1 MKKSMALTLIA
12 TAILSGC
19 STTKPVETPI
29 SSPTKPVET
38 PISSPTPPVKE
49 VQTLA
54 APGKIEAPLTI
65 DVPPWYVKA
74 PASTDEYM
82 FVTGTGLSSELSMSR
97 AKALLDA
104 QHQLASKLNGV
115 LDAATRQQRKDTSGT
130 VNSDYTSITIR
141 KNIIETAITGHHL
154 EDSKIQA
161 ENRGY
166 RTFVL
171 VRYPVGDANKLLRQQ
186 EQRDSKKQDEDA
198 KIDKELGNSQSKV
211 FSVVAPEV
219 KPVAATVVETRPVA
233 ATVVETR
240 PVAATVVETR
250 PVPISELKL
259 LEVDNEEYKKRRAEA
274 LQKPGAVVGNMTLR

>member
-1 MKKSMALTLIA
+1 MKKSLALTLIA
-12 TAILSGC
+12 TAILAGC
-19 STTKPVETPI
+19 SATKPAETKI
-29 SSPTKPVET
+29 A
-38 PISSPTPPVKE
+38 SPTPPVKE
-49 VQTLA
+49 SQVLP

-82 FVTGTGLSSELSMSR
+82 FITGTGLSSDLSMSR

-115 LDAATRQQRKDTSGT
+115 IDAATRQQRKDTAGT
-130 VNSDYTSITIR
+130 VNSDYTSIIIR
-141 KNIIETAITGHHL
+141 KNIIETSITGHHL

-198 KIDKELGNSQSKV
+198 MIDKELNKSQSKV
-211 FSVVAPEV
+211 ISVVAPETKTAV
-219 KPVAATVVETRPVA
+219 VVEPKA
-233 ATVVETR
+233 
-240 PVAATVVETR
+240 
-250 PVPISELKL
+250 VPISELKL
-259 LEVDNEEYKKRRAEA
+259 MEVDNEEYKKRRAEA
-274 LQKPGAVVGNMTLR
+274 LQKPGAVLGNITLR

>member
-1 MKKSMALTLIA
+1 MKKSLALTLIA
-12 TAILSGC
+12 AAVLAGC
-19 STTKPVETPI
+19 STTKPAETQ
-29 SSPTKPVET
+29 
-38 PISSPTPPVKE
+38 ISSPTPPVKE
-49 VQTLA
+49 VQVLP

-82 FVTGTGLSSELSMSR
+82 FITGTGLSSDLSMSR

-115 LDAATRQQRKDTSGT
+115 IDAAVRQQRKDTSGT
-130 VNSDYTSITIR
+130 VNSDYTSVTIR

-186 EQRDSKKQDEDA
+186 EQKDSKKQDEDA
-198 KIDKELGNSQSKV
+198 MIDKELGKSQSKV
-211 FSVVAPEV
+211 VSVVVPQALP
-219 KPVAATVVETRPVA
+219 PAAM
-233 ATVVETR
+233 
-240 PVAATVVETR
+240 VVETR
-250 PVPISELKL
+250 PVPVSELKL
-259 LEVDNEEYKKRRAEA
+259 MEVDNEEYKKRRAEA
-274 LQKPGAVVGNMTLR
+274 LQKPGAVVGNITLR

>member
-1 MKKSMALTLIA
+1 MKKSLALTLIA
-12 TAILSGC
+12 TAILAGC
-19 STTKPVETPI
+19 GTTKPAETKIP
-29 SSPTKPVET
+29 
-38 PISSPTPPVKE
+38 SPTPPVKE
-49 VQTLA
+49 SQVLP

-82 FVTGTGLSSELSMSR
+82 FITGTGLSSELSMSR

-115 LDAATRQQRKDTSGT
+115 IDAATRQQRKDTSGT
-130 VNSDYTSITIR
+130 VNSDYTSIIIR

-186 EQRDSKKQDEDA
+186 EQRDFKKQDEDA
-198 KIDKELGNSQSKV
+198 MIDKELNKSQSKV
-211 FSVVAPEV
+211 VSVVVPEA
-219 KPVAATVVETRPVA
+219 KPVAATI
-233 ATVVETR
+233 
-240 PVAATVVETR
+240 VETR
-250 PVPISELKL
+250 PVPVSELKL
-259 LEVDNEEYKKRRAEA
+259 LDVDNEEYKKRRAEA
-274 LQKPGAVVGNMTLR
+274 LLKPGAVVGNITLR

>member
-1 MKKSMALTLIA
+1 MKKSLALTLIA
-12 TAILSGC
+12 TAILAGC
-19 STTKPVETPI
+19 STTKPAETKI
-29 SSPTKPVET
+29 A
-38 PISSPTPPVKE
+38 SPTPPVKE
-49 VQTLA
+49 TQVLP

-82 FVTGTGLSSELSMSR
+82 FITGTGLSSDLSMSR

-115 LDAATRQQRKDTSGT
+115 IDAATRQQRKDTAGT

-141 KNIIETAITGHHL
+141 KNIIETSITGHHL

-186 EQRDSKKQDEDA
+186 EQKDSKKQDEDA
-198 KIDKELGNSQSKV
+198 MIDKELGKSQSKV
-211 FSVVAPEV
+211 VSVVVPET
-219 KPVAATVVETRPVA
+219 KTAVAVESKA
-233 ATVVETR
+233 
-240 PVAATVVETR
+240 
-250 PVPISELKL
+250 VPISELKL
-259 LEVDNEEYKKRRAEA
+259 MEVDNEEYKKRRAEA
-274 LQKPGAVVGNMTLR
+274 LQKPGAVVGNVTYR

>member
-1 MKKSMALTLIA
+1 MKKSLALTLIA
-12 TAILSGC
+12 TAILAGC
-19 STTKPVETPI
+19 STTKPAETKI
-29 SSPTKPVET
+29 A
-38 PISSPTPPVKE
+38 SPTPPVKE
-49 VQTLA
+49 TQVLP

-82 FVTGTGLSSELSMSR
+82 FITGTGLSSDLSMSR

-115 LDAATRQQRKDTSGT
+115 IDAATRQQRKDTAGT

-141 KNIIETAITGHHL
+141 KNIIETSITGHHL

-198 KIDKELGNSQSKV
+198 MIDKELGKSQSKV
-211 FSVVAPEV
+211 VSVVVPET
-219 KPVAATVVETRPVA
+219 KTAVAVESKA
-233 ATVVETR
+233 
-240 PVAATVVETR
+240 
-250 PVPISELKL
+250 VPISELKL
-259 LEVDNEEYKKRRAEA
+259 MEVDNEEYKKRRAEA
-274 LQKPGAVVGNMTLR
+274 LQKPGAVVGNVTYR

>member
-1 MKKSMALTLIA
+1 MKKSLALTIIA
-12 TAILSGC
+12 TAILAGC
-19 STTKPVETPI
+19 STTKPAETKI
-29 SSPTKPVET
+29 A
-38 PISSPTPPVKE
+38 SPTPPVKE
-49 VQTLA
+49 TQVLP

-82 FVTGTGLSSELSMSR
+82 FITGTGLSSDLSMSR

-115 LDAATRQQRKDTSGT
+115 IDAATRQQRKDTAGT

-141 KNIIETAITGHHL
+141 KNIIETSITGHHL
-154 EDSKIQA
+154 EDSKVQA

-186 EQRDSKKQDEDA
+186 EQKDSKKQDEDA
-198 KIDKELGNSQSKV
+198 MIDKELGKSQSKV
-211 FSVVAPEV
+211 VSVVVPET
-219 KPVAATVVETRPVA
+219 KTAVAVESKA
-233 ATVVETR
+233 
-240 PVAATVVETR
+240 
-250 PVPISELKL
+250 VPISELKL
-259 LEVDNEEYKKRRAEA
+259 MEVDNEEYKKRRAEA
-274 LQKPGAVVGNMTLR
+274 LQKPGAVVGNVTYR

>member
-1 MKKSMALTLIA
+1 MKKSLALTLIA
-12 TAILSGC
+12 TAILAGC
-19 STTKPVETPI
+19 STTKPAETKI
-29 SSPTKPVET
+29 A
-38 PISSPTPPVKE
+38 SPTPPVKE
-49 VQTLA
+49 TQVLP

-82 FVTGTGLSSELSMSR
+82 FITGTGLSSDLSMSR

-104 QHQLASKLNGV
+104 QHQLSSKLNGV
-115 LDAATRQQRKDTSGT
+115 IDAATRQQRKDTAGT

-141 KNIIETAITGHHL
+141 KNIIETSITGHHL

-198 KIDKELGNSQSKV
+198 VIDKELDKSQSKV
-211 FSVVAPEV
+211 VSVVVPEN
-219 KPVAATVVETRPVA
+219 KIAVAVEPKA
-233 ATVVETR
+233 
-240 PVAATVVETR
+240 
-250 PVPISELKL
+250 VPIAELKL

-274 LQKPGAVVGNMTLR
+274 LQKPGAVVGNITLR

>member
-1 MKKSMALTLIA
+1 MKKSLALTLIA
-12 TAILSGC
+12 TAILAGC
-19 STTKPVETPI
+19 STTKPAETKIP
-29 SSPTKPVET
+29 
-38 PISSPTPPVKE
+38 SPTPPVKE
-49 VQTLA
+49 AQTLS

-65 DVPPWYVKA
+65 DVPPWYIKA

-82 FVTGTGLSSELSMSR
+82 FVTGTGISSDLSMSR

-115 LDAATRQQRKDTSGT
+115 IDAATRQQRKDTAGT
-130 VNSDYTSITIR
+130 VNSDYTSVTIR

-186 EQRDSKKQDEDA
+186 EQRDSKKQDEDSM
-198 KIDKELGNSQSKV
+198 IDKELVKSQSKV
-211 FSVVAPEV
+211 VSVVVPET
-219 KPVAATVVETRPVA
+219 KVAVAVEPKA
-233 ATVVETR
+233 
-240 PVAATVVETR
+240 
-250 PVPISELKL
+250 VPISELKL
-259 LEVDNEEYKKRRAEA
+259 MEVDNEEYKKRRAEA
-274 LQKPGAVVGNMTLR
+274 LQKPGAVVGNVTYR

>member
-1 MKKSMALTLIA
+1 MKKSLALTLIA
-12 TAILSGC
+12 TAILAGC
-19 STTKPVETPI
+19 STTKPAETKIP
-29 SSPTKPVET
+29 
-38 PISSPTPPVKE
+38 SPTPPVKE
-49 VQTLA
+49 SQVLP

-82 FVTGTGLSSELSMSR
+82 FITGTGLSSELSMSR

-115 LDAATRQQRKDTSGT
+115 IDAATRQQRKDTSGT
-130 VNSDYTSITIR
+130 VNSDYTSIIIR

-186 EQRDSKKQDEDA
+186 EQRDFKKQDEDA
-198 KIDKELGNSQSKV
+198 MIDKELSRSQGAPQATPPAVSQS
-211 FSVVAPEV
+211 SPAVVV
-219 KPVAATVVETRPVA
+219 T
-233 ATVVETR
+233 
-240 PVAATVVETR
+240 
-250 PVPISELKL
+250 PVPASAVESKAVPVSELKL
-259 LEVDNEEYKKRRAEA
+259 MEVDNEEYKKRRAEA
-274 LQKPGAVVGNMTLR
+274 LQKPGAVIGNLTLR

>member
-1 MKKSMALTLIA
+1 MKKSLALTIIA
-12 TAILSGC
+12 TAILAGC
-19 STTKPVETPI
+19 STTKPAETQ
-29 SSPTKPVET
+29 
-38 PISSPTPPVKE
+38 ISSPTPPVNE

-65 DVPPWYVKA
+65 DVPPWYIKA

-82 FVTGTGLSSELSMSR
+82 FITGTGLSSDLSMSR

-115 LDAATRQQRKDTSGT
+115 IDAATRQQRKDTAGT

-141 KNIIETAITGHHL
+141 KNIIETSITGHHL

-186 EQRDSKKQDEDA
+186 EQKDSKKQDEDA
-198 KIDKELGNSQSKV
+198 MIDKELNKSQSKV
-211 FSVVAPEV
+211 VSLIAPET
-219 KPVAATVVETRPVA
+219 KTAVAIEPKA
-233 ATVVETR
+233 
-240 PVAATVVETR
+240 
-250 PVPISELKL
+250 VPISELKL
-259 LEVDNEEYKKRRAEA
+259 MEVDNEEYKKRRAEA
-274 LQKPGAVVGNMTLR
+274 LQKPGAIVGNVTYR

>member
-1 MKKSMALTLIA
+1 MKKSLALTLIA
-12 TAILSGC
+12 TAILAGC
-19 STTKPVETPI
+19 STTKPAET
-29 SSPTKPVET
+29 K
-38 PISSPTPPVKE
+38 ISSPTPPVKE

-82 FVTGTGLSSELSMSR
+82 FITGTGLSSDLSMSR

-104 QHQLASKLNGV
+104 QHQLASKLNGII
-115 LDAATRQQRKDTSGT
+115 DAATRQQRKDTAGT

-141 KNIIETAITGHHL
+141 KNIIETSITGHHL

-171 VRYPVGDANKLLRQQ
+171 VRYPVGDAHKLLRQQ
-186 EQRDSKKQDEDA
+186 EQKDSKKQDEDA
-198 KIDKELGNSQSKV
+198 MIDKELGKSQSKV
-211 FSVVAPEV
+211 VSVVVPET
-219 KPVAATVVETRPVA
+219 KTAVAVESKA
-233 ATVVETR
+233 
-240 PVAATVVETR
+240 
-250 PVPISELKL
+250 VPISELKL
-259 LEVDNEEYKKRRAEA
+259 MEVDNEEYKKRRAEA
-274 LQKPGAVVGNMTLR
+274 LQKPGAVVGNVTYR

>member
-1 MKKSMALTLIA
+1 MKKSLALTLIA
-12 TAILSGC
+12 AAILAGC
-19 STTKPVETPI
+19 STTKPAETQ
-29 SSPTKPVET
+29 
-38 PISSPTPPVKE
+38 ISSPTPPVKE
-49 VQTLA
+49 VQVLP

-82 FVTGTGLSSELSMSR
+82 FITGTGLSSDLSMSR

-115 LDAATRQQRKDTSGT
+115 IDAAVRQQRKDTSGT
-130 VNSDYTSITIR
+130 VNSDYTSVTIR

-186 EQRDSKKQDEDA
+186 EQKDSKKQDDDSN
-198 KIDKELGNSQSKV
+198 IDKELNKSQSKV
-211 FSVVAPEV
+211 VSVVVPEA
-219 KPVAATVVETRPVA
+219 KAQPVVESKA
-233 ATVVETR
+233 
-240 PVAATVVETR
+240 
-250 PVPISELKL
+250 VPIGELKL
-259 LEVDNEEYKKRRAEA
+259 MEVDNEEYKKRRAEA
-274 LQKPGAVVGNMTLR
+274 LQKPGAVVGNITLR

>member
-1 MKKSMALTLIA
+1 MKKSLALTLIA
-12 TAILSGC
+12 AAVLAGC
-19 STTKPVETPI
+19 STTKPAETQ
-29 SSPTKPVET
+29 
-38 PISSPTPPVKE
+38 ISSPTPPVKE
-49 VQTLA
+49 VQVLP

-82 FVTGTGLSSELSMSR
+82 FITGTGLSSDLSMSR

-115 LDAATRQQRKDTSGT
+115 IDAAVRQQRKDTSGT
-130 VNSDYTSITIR
+130 VNSDYTSVTIR

-171 VRYPVGDANKLLRQQ
+171 VRYPVGDANKLLRQL
-186 EQRDSKKQDEDA
+186 EQKDSKKQDEDTN
-198 KIDKELGNSQSKV
+198 IDKELNRSQAVPQPAVQSSSAVTITPIPSTTVESK
-211 FSVVAPEV
+211 A
-219 KPVAATVVETRPVA
+219 
-233 ATVVETR
+233 
-240 PVAATVVETR
+240 
-250 PVPISELKL
+250 VPINELKL
-259 LEVDNEEYKKRRAEA
+259 MDVDNEEYKKRRAEA
-274 LQKPGAVVGNMTLR
+274 LQKPGAIVGNVTLR

>member
-1 MKKSMALTLIA
+1 MKKSLALTLIA
-12 TAILSGC
+12 TAILAGC
-19 STTKPVETPI
+19 STTKPAET
-29 SSPTKPVET
+29 K
-38 PISSPTPPVKE
+38 ISSPTPPVKE
-49 VQTLA
+49 AQTLA

-65 DVPPWYVKA
+65 DVPPWYIKA

-82 FVTGTGLSSELSMSR
+82 FVTGTGISSDLSMSR

-104 QHQLASKLNGV
+104 QHLLASKLNGII
-115 LDAATRQQRKDTSGT
+115 DAATRQQRKDTAGT
-130 VNSDYTSITIR
+130 VNSDYTSVTIR

-186 EQRDSKKQDEDA
+186 EQRDSKKQDEDII
-198 KIDKELGNSQSKV
+198 IDKELGKSQSKV
-211 FSVVAPEV
+211 VSVVVPET
-219 KPVAATVVETRPVA
+219 KAAVAVESKA
-233 ATVVETR
+233 
-240 PVAATVVETR
+240 
-250 PVPISELKL
+250 VPISELKL

-274 LQKPGAVVGNMTLR
+274 LQKPGAIVGNVTLR

>member
-1 MKKSMALTLIA
+1 MKKSLALTLIA
-12 TAILSGC
+12 TAILAGC
-19 STTKPVETPI
+19 STTKPAETQI
-29 SSPTKPVET
+29 SST
-38 PISSPTPPVKE
+38 TPPVKE

-65 DVPPWYVKA
+65 DVPPWYIKA

-82 FVTGTGLSSELSMSR
+82 FITGTGLSSDLSMSR

-115 LDAATRQQRKDTSGT
+115 IDAATRQQRKDTAGT
-130 VNSDYTSITIR
+130 VNSDYTSVTIR
-141 KNIIETAITGHHL
+141 KNIIETSITGHHL

-186 EQRDSKKQDEDA
+186 EQRDYKKQDEDSM
-198 KIDKELGNSQSKV
+198 IDKELGKSQSKV
-211 FSVVAPEV
+211 VSVVVPET
-219 KPVAATVVETRPVA
+219 KAAVAVESKA
-233 ATVVETR
+233 
-240 PVAATVVETR
+240 
-250 PVPISELKL
+250 VPISELKL
-259 LEVDNEEYKKRRAEA
+259 MEVDNEEYKKRRAEA
-274 LQKPGAVVGNMTLR
+274 LQKPGAIVGNITLR

>member
-1 MKKSMALTLIA
+1 MKKSLALTLIA
-12 TAILSGC
+12 TAILAGC
-19 STTKPVETPI
+19 STTKPAET
-29 SSPTKPVET
+29 K
-38 PISSPTPPVKE
+38 ISSPTPPVKE

-82 FVTGTGLSSELSMSR
+82 FVTGTGISSDLSMSR

-115 LDAATRQQRKDTSGT
+115 IDAATRQQRKDTAGT
-130 VNSDYTSITIR
+130 VNSDYTSVTIR

-186 EQRDSKKQDEDA
+186 EQRDSKKQDEDSM
-198 KIDKELGNSQSKV
+198 IDKELGKSQSKV
-211 FSVVAPEV
+211 VSVVVPET
-219 KPVAATVVETRPVA
+219 KAAVAVESKA
-233 ATVVETR
+233 
-240 PVAATVVETR
+240 
-250 PVPISELKL
+250 VPISELKL
-259 LEVDNEEYKKRRAEA
+259 MEVDNEEYKKRRAEA
-274 LQKPGAVVGNMTLR
+274 LQKPGAVVGNVTYR